1 MREKRRKRA
10 DGSDIS
16 KKEDA
21 KGAMEPPPPTLEK
34 ELERELE
41 EELEGLWGLRD
52 GPQFSY
58 SGLRYIHPVR
68 SYSISH
74 SLGNISSK
82 QEKGKTEKKVQ
93 PNFFQDWGFTNLF
106 SSKSLRSMFS
116 NASKFGSGGG
126 GCEEVEGGWQR
137 HIRRL
142 I

>member
-1 MREKRRKRA
+1 M
-10 DGSDIS
+10 GVIS
-16 KKEDA
+16 QKKEDA
-21 KGAMEPPPPTLEK
+21 KGAMEPPSPHYPTLAK

-52 GPQFSY
+52 GSQFSY
-58 SGLRYIHPVR
+58 SGLHPVR
-68 SYSISH
+68 PYSISH

-126 GCEEVEGGWQR
+126 GYEEVEGGR
-137 HIRRL
+137 ICRRL